1 MGWGKVRAL
10 DHKREAAV
18 ALTTLIQNVSQRRGG
33 EGEELTLHSVTE
45 QTEHE
50 RRAKSRCNQK
60 MEKIGNTNMS
70 DIGMI
75 VS

>member
-1 MGWGKVRAL
+1 MGRGKVQAL

-18 ALTTLIQNVSQRRGG
+18 ALTTPIQHVSPRKG
-33 EGEELTLHSVTE
+33 EKKKELTLHSVTE

-50 RRAKSRCNQK
+50 RRAKSRCNKK
-60 MEKIGNTNMS
+60 MEENGNTNMS
-70 DIGMI
+70 NIGMT